1 MDDFKHVRYT
11 DKDVAANLLQAGK
24 CSFLS
29 YVKFAT
35 DEISFPE
42 FIVES
47 EAFIQENEENKERD
61 RKIKQEFERARNMS
75 SREFA
80 EKYIK
85 IKTPDGPKSFTKE
98 QLDEMEFLFTLQPGD
113 QLLLI
118 RGRSSTKIGV
128 LSREIKPDENE

>member
-1 MDDFKHVRYT
+1 MDDFEHIEYT
-11 DKDVAANLLQAGK
+11 DKDVAASSLQEGK
-24 CSFLS
+24 CSLLS
-29 YVKFAT
+29 YMKFASN
-35 DEISFPE
+35 EITFPE
-42 FIVES
+42 FMEES
-47 EAFIQENEENKERD
+47 EAFIQENEENKEREK
-61 RKIKQEFERARNMS
+61 KIKQEFERARNMS

-113 QLLLI
+113 QLVLI